1 MRRRLSVLA
10 GSAILAFAVVG
21 CEGPAGPQG
30 PEGPA
35 GPAGPAGPTGPAGP
49 SATATC
55 TECHTSDTQ
64 LFAREIEYEN
74 SVHYL
79 GGNFERSTT
88 DCAPCHT
95 HEGFV
100 ERIATGAET
109 TAEDIQNPSPINC
122 RTCHQIHTTYTDADY
137 ALTTTAPVQLWAVN
151 GTVDFGKGNLCAQC
165 HQARP
170 LSAAETPTLNGD
182 SVTVSSSRYGWHHGP
197 QAEVL
202 GGLAGF
208 RFSGSMTITEGPSA
222 HGYDS
227 NGCPQC
233 HMATPYGAQAG
244 GHTWNMTY
252 TLHGAVDDNVA
263 GCKACHNTITDFDF
277 LGFKAHMEVQMD
289 SLSTLLQEIGIL
301 SASGSVNTGK
311 WPANVAAAMLNYDLI
326 NSDGSMGIHNPPYT
340 GPLIENTIEAMTPL
354 AAAAV
359 GGN

>member
-1 MRRRLSVLA
+1 MRRRFSVLFGVA
-10 GSAILAFAVVG
+10 VLALTAAA
-21 CEGPAGPQG
+21 CEGPMGPTGPQG
-30 PEGPA
+30 PAGAQGPA
-35 GPAGPAGPTGPAGP
+35 GPAGAEGS
-49 SATATC
+49 SANESC
-55 TECHTSDTQ
+55 TECHTSDTE
-64 LFAREIEYEN
+64 LFAREVEYRN
-74 SVHYL
+74 STHYT

-100 ERIATGAET
+100 ERIATGQQT
-109 TAEDIQNPSPINC
+109 TAADIENPSPINC
-122 RTCHQIHTTYTDADY
+122 RTCHQIHTTYTSADY
-137 ALTTTAPVQLWAVN
+137 ALTTSAPVKLWAVN

-170 LSAAETPTLNGD
+170 LASNQMPTLNGD
-182 SVTVSSSRYGWHHGP
+182 SINVSSSRYGWHHGP

-208 RFSGSMTITEGPSA
+208 KFSGSQTITSEPSA

-233 HMATPYGAQAG
+233 HMAQPYGAQAG

-252 TLHGAVDDNVA
+252 DLHGTIEDNVV
-263 GCKACHNTITDFDF
+263 GCQACHNSIVDFDF
-277 LGFKAHMEVQMD
+277 LGFKDQMQVRMD
-289 SLSTLLQEIGIL
+289 SLSTLLQKIGIL
-301 SASGSVNTGK
+301 TASGSVVTGK

-340 GPLIENTIEAMTPL
+340 GALIQNTIEAMTPL
-354 AAAAV
+354 AS
-359 GGN
+359 N